1 MMHLRQPIQL
11 ALGRPLN
18 VLIHARFSTEE
29 QRQSSIDDQIAL
41 CQAFLAACL
50 TKGHAP
56 EQVAV
61 QFICEP
67 EISGE
72 LASRPGINEVW
83 AGIAA
88 KRWDLIIAEESGRLY
103 RHHTKA
109 GELFESAVDADI
121 RIICPSDYID
131 TLDDDWPDR
140 LHMCQMQHARS
151 NFYTRKRIERAHDGL
166 WARGAAVGNTVI
178 GYRRR
183 STLPATETEPAK
195 GPFYDDINEETAV
208 VIRQVFERIANG
220 EPAWAV
226 AEWLDSIAFAKASWA
241 RQAKWTAGN
250 VNAIIRRT
258 IYRGFETFRKKVSKR
273 KLRTGK
279 SEPVWNDEDKIQTR
293 VSEHLR
299 IVPDWLWYKANEV
312 VDKRRVFQA
321 PGRGAGHPLR
331 GTTRDRKGLFSQ
343 VLVCGICGAPMYSYG
358 AKDGSF
364 RCSASA
370 KGKCWNRVYCMRER
384 MQPAVLATVVDAVL
398 SLDGAREALLARV
411 AQLHKQGGPAAAE
424 LKDLEKEQRKLEAA
438 VERLGAAIEDGEG
451 AVASL
456 SARLAHREKDLI
468 VVRSRLE
475 ELSRRAGREE
485 KLPGPAELLRHLE
498 SVKNGLGS
506 DEGRAAVILRSLL
519 DGPIR
524 VVPFMRVDEKKVVPR
539 LEFTLKLVGAL
550 PPAMAAALHGDGGA
564 SGDAGGDAGPA
575 ATAGS
580 VLTRSF
586 CLDVSFQP
594 QLVRHATLILEQRR
608 QGKTLKVIA
617 KELGMTDYHMENAAR
632 IVNLM
637 EEQELPDPYIRLTE
651 KPEKVSRWCSRHWLK
666 AGERKSGGRRRKGA

>member
-1 MMHLRQPIQL
+1 MMHLRQPL
-11 ALGRPLN
+11 FLPANLPLR

-50 TKGHAP
+50 PKGHDP
-56 EQVAV
+56 SQVNV
-61 QFICEP
+61 EFIREP

-72 LASRPGINEVW
+72 LASRPGINQVW
-83 AGIAA
+83 AGIEA
-88 KRWDLIIAEESGRLY
+88 KRWDLILAEESSRLY

-109 GELFESAVDADI
+109 GELFESAVDAGI

-131 TLDDDWPDR
+131 TADDDWPDR
-140 LHMCQMQHARS
+140 LNMCQMQHSRT
-151 NFYTRKRIERAHDGL
+151 NFYGRLRIRRAHDGL
-166 WARGAAVGNTVI
+166 WAKGAAVGNTVI

-183 STLPATETEPAK
+183 STVPPTATEPAK
-195 GPFYDDINEETAV
+195 GPFFDEIDEEMAA
-208 VIRQVFERIANG
+208 VIREVFERIANG

-226 AEWLDSIAFAKASWA
+226 GEWLDSIKFAKASWS

-312 VDKRRVFQA
+312 VDERRVFKK
-321 PGRGAGHPLR
+321 PVRGAGHPLR

-343 VLVCGICGAPMYSYG
+343 ILVCGICGEPMYSYG
-358 AKDGSF
+358 AKSGDY

-370 KGKCWNRVYCMRER
+370 KGKCWNRAYCMRER

-398 SLDGAREALLARV
+398 SLDGAREALLSRV

-424 LKDLEKEQRKLEAA
+424 LKALEKEQRKLEAA

-451 AVASL
+451 AFASL
-456 SARLAHREKDLI
+456 STRLAAREKDLAI
-468 VVRSRLE
+468 VRSRLE
-475 ELSRRAGREE
+475 ELSRRAGRDE

-498 SVKNGLGS
+498 SVKDGLGS

-524 VVPFMRVDEKKVVPR
+524 VVPFMRIDGKKVVPR

-550 PPAMAAALHGDGGA
+550 PPAMAGALHGDGGA
-564 SGDAGGDAGPA
+564 SSEAEPVGA
-575 ATAGS
+575 AST
-580 VLTRSF
+580 VLRRSF
-586 CLDVSFQP
+586 SLDVFFQP

-608 QGKTLKVIA
+608 QGKTFKAIA
-617 KELGMTDYHMENAAR
+617 AELGMTDYHMENAAR
-632 IVNLM
+632 IVKLM
-637 EEQELPDPYIRLTE
+637 AEQELTDPYIRLTD
-651 KPEKVSRWCSRHWLK
+651 KPDNVSRWCSRHWLK

>member
-1 MMHLRQPIQL
+1 MHLRQPL
-11 ALGRPLN
+11 VLPANRPLR
-18 VLIHARFSTEE
+18 VLIQARFSSEE
-29 QRQSSIDDQIAL
+29 QRQTSIDDQIAS
-41 CQAFLAACL
+41 CQAFLVASL
-50 TKGHAP
+50 PKGHDP
-56 EQVAV
+56 SQVNV
-61 QFICEP
+61 EFIREP

-88 KRWDLIIAEESGRLY
+88 HRWDLIIAEESSRLY

-151 NFYTRKRIERAHDGL
+151 NFYTRLRIRRAHDGL
-166 WARGAAVGNTVI
+166 WAKGAAVGNTVI
-178 GYRRR
+178 GYKRR
-183 STLPATETEPAK
+183 STVPSTETEPAK
-195 GPFYDDINEETAV
+195 GPFFDEINEETAP
-208 VIRQVFERIANG
+208 VIREVFERIANG

-226 AEWLDSIAFAKASWA
+226 GEWLDSIAFAKASWA

-258 IYRGFETFRKKVSKR
+258 IYRGFETIRKKVAKR

-312 VDKRRVFQA
+312 VDRRRVFKK
-321 PGRGAGHPLR
+321 PVRGAGHPLR

-343 VLVCGICGAPMYSYG
+343 ILVCGICGAPMYSYG
-358 AKDGSF
+358 AKNGDY

-370 KGKCWNRVYCMRER
+370 KGKCWNRAYCMRER

-411 AQLHKQGGPAAAE
+411 AELHQQGGPAAAE
-424 LKDLEKEQRKLEAA
+424 LKALEKEQRKLEAA
-438 VERLGAAIEDGEG
+438 VERLGAAIEGGEG

-456 SARLAHREKDLI
+456 STRLAAREKDLA

-475 ELSRRAGREE
+475 ELSRRAGRDE

-498 SVKNGLGS
+498 SVKDGLGS

-524 VVPFMRVDEKKVVPR
+524 VVPFMRIDGKKVVPR

-550 PPAMAAALHGDGGA
+550 PPAMACALHGDGGA
-564 SGDAGGDAGPA
+564 SSEAEAAGVA
-575 ATAGS
+575 ATM
-580 VLTRSF
+580 LRRSF
-586 CLDVSFQP
+586 CLDVFFQP
-594 QLVRHATLILEQRR
+594 QLVRHATLILEQWRK
-608 QGKTLKVIA
+608 GKTLKEIA
-617 KELGMTDYHMENAAR
+617 KELNMTEYHMENAAR
-632 IVNLM
+632 IVKLM
-637 EEQELPDPYIRLTE
+637 EEQGLTDPYTRLTD
-651 KPEKVSRWCSRHWLK
+651 KPDKVSRWCSRHWLK

>member
-1 MMHLRQPIQL
+1 
-11 ALGRPLN
+11 
-18 VLIHARFSTEE
+18 
-29 QRQSSIDDQIAL
+29 
-41 CQAFLAACL
+41 
-50 TKGHAP
+50 
-56 EQVAV
+56 
-61 QFICEP
+61 
-67 EISGE
+67 
-72 LASRPGINEVW
+72 
-83 AGIAA
+83 
-88 KRWDLIIAEESGRLY
+88 
-103 RHHTKA
+103 
-109 GELFESAVDADI
+109 
-121 RIICPSDYID
+121 
-131 TLDDDWPDR
+131 
-140 LHMCQMQHARS
+140 
-151 NFYTRKRIERAHDGL
+151 
-166 WARGAAVGNTVI
+166 
-178 GYRRR
+178 
-183 STLPATETEPAK
+183 
-195 GPFYDDINEETAV
+195 
-208 VIRQVFERIANG
+208 
-220 EPAWAV
+220 
-226 AEWLDSIAFAKASWA
+226 
-241 RQAKWTAGN
+241 
-250 VNAIIRRT
+250 
-258 IYRGFETFRKKVSKR
+258 
-273 KLRTGK
+273 
-279 SEPVWNDEDKIQTR
+279 
-293 VSEHLR
+293 
-299 IVPDWLWYKANEV
+299 
-312 VDKRRVFQA
+312 
-321 PGRGAGHPLR
+321 
-331 GTTRDRKGLFSQ
+331 
-343 VLVCGICGAPMYSYG
+343 
-358 AKDGSF
+358 
-364 RCSASA
+364 
-370 KGKCWNRVYCMRER
+370 

-475 ELSRRAGREE
+475 ELSRRAGRDE

-550 PPAMAAALHGDGGA
+550 PPAMAGALHGDGGA

-637 EEQELPDPYIRLTE
+637 EEQELPDPYTRLTE

-666 AGERKSGGRRRKGA
+666 AGERKSGGRRRKRA